1 MNTQE
6 LKQYIDRVLGNNIR
20 CLLPSYWW
28 KRLFNQVADRIDDKQ
43 DILVSGKN
51 IKTINGKDLLGE
63 GDTNADIIINSVDEL
78 NALDLPAGSR
88 ASVVTGGPVLSSI
101 RDCVESEIPT
111 QWTRISGVKIDSF
124 PVLPEG
130 IDEIII
136 DFTSYG
142 SRVHESYILVSDT
155 IMGAVDKS
163 TNNVFMFSSNG
174 RNINQSAV
182 DKFNKYL
189 QSGDY
194 RLVLYEGYIE
204 ECGDLIDSFMKFYIY
219 HPTISDV
226 YVKADS
232 WEMLSKGG
240 SIIVNSIDELNA
252 LNVQQGTIASV
263 AISQG
268 EGNFVNCYQSS
279 EDELIENL
287 ESGTGK
293 INEEYLNKLTKI
305 YGISR
310 IELPNEPF
318 NETIETYLIHYA
330 QDGNSY
336 SPLLAVYSSDGTSS
350 GTYMQIFD
358 SKMSFFKDDGTLNE
372 DAFTA
377 LSQCF
382 QYPTYYLCTVGDGNL
397 LSKVFIPTMDYS
409 DIYIK
414 ESADSWTKYSK
425 HTYVKSLEDR
435 INIVQDTISSIN
447 NETQINNKIVS
458 AAINDLNDKFK
469 GIRLIYAS
477 EVKGNIF
484 DTTTTVEL
492 TEEQKLYNLES
503 VKLAIDGK
511 AFLGIIIQGTIVYF
525 TMYDQS
531 SESLY
536 TTMRGVDG
544 VVMTVKAEFDGGNYI
559 ITIDVDY
566 PDSELSSTSMAS
578 VQNKVITSE
587 INKLNT
593 KIAELE
599 SQLTALQN
607 NQ

>member
-78 NALDLPAGSR
+78 NAL
-88 ASVVTGGPVLSSI
+88 
-101 RDCVESEIPT
+101 
-111 QWTRISGVKIDSF
+111 
-124 PVLPEG
+124 
-130 IDEIII
+130 
-136 DFTSYG
+136 
-142 SRVHESYILVSDT
+142 
-155 IMGAVDKS
+155 
-163 TNNVFMFSSNG
+163 
-174 RNINQSAV
+174 
-182 DKFNKYL
+182 
-189 QSGDY
+189 
-194 RLVLYEGYIE
+194 
-204 ECGDLIDSFMKFYIY
+204 
-219 HPTISDV
+219 
-226 YVKADS
+226 
-232 WEMLSKGG
+232 
-240 SIIVNSIDELNA
+240 
-252 LNVQQGTIASV
+252 NVQQGTIASV

-293 INEEYLNKLTKI
+293 INEEYLNKLTRI

-310 IELPNEPF
+310 IELPDEPF

-336 SPLLAVYSSDGTSS
+336 FPLLAVYSSDGTSS

-377 LSQCF
+377 LSQYF

-458 AAINDLNDKFK
+458 AAINDLNDRFK
-469 GIRLIYAS
+469 GVRFIYAS
-477 EVKGNIF
+477 EVRGNMF
-484 DTTTTVEL
+484 ATTTVEL

-503 VKLAIDGK
+503 VQLALKGK
-511 AFLGIIIQGTIVYF
+511 AFLGVNVQGTVVYF
-525 TMYDQS
+525 TLYDQS
-531 SESLY
+531 GTLY
-536 TTMRGVDG
+536 TTLRAVNDA
-544 VVMTVKAEFDGGNYI
+544 VIIVKAEFNNGNFI
-559 ITIDVDY
+559 ITVDVEY

-599 SQLTALQN
+599 NQLTALQN